1 MSGKAAKRTRGAR
14 DGERR
19 RAWPTAL
26 LPWAIVAVSVLV
38 SAGVAGAVM
47 LTRTAAGREMVL
59 DWALSRLRPAI
70 NGSIRVGSVAPG
82 GLLTGATL
90 HDLEISD
97 SLGRPVL
104 VADSIRARYSVLEL
118 LAGTS
123 GVADVHI
130 WSPTLTLDH
139 APGERVDLSSL
150 LTGTDA
156 APDAAS
162 DRRGEGDAPGFRIRG
177 ARIHAGTVTMLDDDG
192 TEKRVDRISA
202 AFGRIDIRPGQ
213 GVDLTASLED
223 VALSYPLGG
232 GRLDL
237 ADIQGAL
244 EVGAGGISV
253 NTDRFR
259 LPGSEGRGLLLAE
272 RRDERWYTTFD
283 LDFSRLSLS
292 DLSWLDE
299 RLDSGTARGDVLIRV
314 GPGGVLIDVTDGRV
328 EGDPGRFALS
338 GGVSL
343 GGTTLFRNLRI
354 APEMLATS
362 ELDRWLASP
371 APVSGALSGDV
382 RFDGEPGRLEI
393 SGELALVHEATLD
406 TLAHLVGEGT
416 TLGRR
421 MVDDVDVDVT
431 SLDYTLLR
439 NFVPGVEWDGRG
451 DGSLQVSGALR
462 TGMQVRVVANQTI
475 AGGFRSSVA
484 VSGTLYGD
492 TAVSLIHLDA
502 SLSPLSPETIRDV
515 YPDFPLAG
523 AIDGAVSLIGPLE
536 ELVVTADLGTLA
548 GALTARATVNVRD
561 PAAGYRLTA
570 SAEDFRLSEL
580 IDGLPDSTVVSGTA
594 NLSGSG
600 FDLGSLRGALAFDA
614 GPSSLGRLR
623 VDSASANLWVDDD
636 GVLHVL
642 SLYGDAGGLVVQG
655 RDGSI
660 GAAPGAS
667 GEGIVLAVTSSSIH
681 PLRDLV
687 MGENLFVWDE
697 LAPIEQNAMIQFDG
711 VDPDTFPTA
720 REIRFDGSV
729 VGEIRVE
736 GGLDDMTAQVDVDIE
751 GLEYGVNSARLVE
764 IDVTARGVGLPGSD
778 SASSAASPLVLEG
791 TIGGDSIAFEGR
803 EFRSARLE
811 GEFDL
816 DAGGPLRAIVVRTG
830 GAALS
835 RSESYEAQAVV
846 NLGDGGGRIDLDRLN
861 LVFDDRRWGLRGPA
875 SFEWDRDVL
884 VVNDFGLIR
893 PGAEGLRALADGSLA
908 FGAAESDF
916 ELQIRDLDLGIV
928 GSLLQ
933 LPRFPAGLA
942 TAEVRVTGSG
952 ADPEWEGSFQVE
964 DAEYETIRFDRVA
977 AAGRYSGRSVEG
989 GIESWIGGR
998 RTLRVDG
1005 TAPIDLRLRAVDAR
1019 IPDEAVDLDIVADS
1033 FPAAIA
1039 LGFLRSL
1046 EEVDGTLT
1054 GDVTV
1059 GGRRS
1064 DLEPDGV
1071 FRLENATGL
1080 LAPLGV
1086 RLSAVDF
1093 DMALSPDG
1101 TVAVDGS
1108 GVSGG
1113 TIEVRGTVGA
1123 GDPSDVVLDLAFWP
1137 REFRLVDRRDMVAAV
1152 SGDSITLTG
1161 TFNLPFIEGRLDVNG
1176 STVFIEEFQRTAEA
1190 VDFYDPVLFSAAT
1203 AEIGISDEDEESG
1216 TGVRERNPFL
1226 EHLRVAI
1233 DMHVG
1238 RGNWLRSRVMNV
1250 ETAGDLSVTFDRQG
1264 NQLILQ
1270 GEIEV
1275 VRGTYSLGPSTLTM
1289 TEGTF
1294 QFVGTPG
1301 FDPGLAVTTERQL
1314 RTREGEPLLIT
1325 AGLSGTLLSPRINL
1339 ASNATF
1345 AMSEADMVTYLVL
1358 GRPTSALISEGGAGS
1373 VGAGTNLLLSQFFN
1387 ELGYV
1392 LALELGVDHLS
1403 VSQAEQS
1410 QANAAFGASSLQ
1422 VEAGWYL
1429 VDDVFL
1435 TGVYQRGFCADPTLP
1450 VSSGGVRVEVEMPKD
1465 VKLEGFLEGRCT
1477 RERYRGLGDLSL
1489 ELARIWGFSFF
1500 REWGY

>member
-1 MSGKAAKRTRGAR
+1 
-14 DGERR
+14 
-19 RAWPTAL
+19 
-26 LPWAIVAVSVLV
+26 V
-38 SAGVAGAVM
+38 
-47 LTRTAAGREMVL
+47 VL

-90 HDLEISD
+90 HDLEVSD
-97 SLGRPVL
+97 SLGRTVL
-104 VADSIRARYSVLEL
+104 VADSIRARYSILEL

-123 GVADVHI
+123 GVADVHV
-130 WSPTLTLDH
+130 WSPTLTLGH
-139 APGERVDLSSL
+139 APGDRVDLSSL
-150 LTGTDA
+150 LAGTDA
-156 APDAAS
+156 ASDAAP
-162 DRRGEGDAPGFRIRG
+162 DPRGEADPPGFRIRG
-177 ARIHAGTVTMLDDDG
+177 AQIHAGTISMLDDNG
-192 TEKRVDRISA
+192 TERRIDRISA
-202 AFGRIDIRPGQ
+202 ALGRIDIRPGQ
-213 GVDLTASLED
+213 GVDLAASLED
-223 VALSYPLGG
+223 VALSYPLGS

-237 ADIQGAL
+237 AGVQGAV

-253 NTDRFR
+253 TADGFH
-259 LPGSEGRGLLLAE
+259 LPGSEGKGILHAE
-272 RRDERWYTTFD
+272 KRDELWHATFD
-283 LDFSRLSLS
+283 LDVSRLSLA

-299 RLDSGTARGDVLIRV
+299 RLDSGVARGELLIRI
-314 GPGGVLIDVTDGRV
+314 GPGGVLIDVADGRV
-328 EGDPGRFALS
+328 EGDPGRFAVS

-343 GGTTLFRNLRI
+343 GGGTLFRDLRI

-362 ELDRWLASP
+362 ALDRWLASP
-371 APVSGALSGDV
+371 VPVSGALSGDV
-382 RFDGEPGRLEI
+382 RLDGEPGRLEM
-393 SGELALVHEATLD
+393 SGELALVHEATRD

-416 TLGRR
+416 TLGPRV
-421 MVDDVDVDVT
+421 VDGVDIDVT

-451 DGSLQVSGALR
+451 DVSLQATGDLR
-462 TGMQVRVVANQTI
+462 TGMQVRMVASQDI
-475 AGGFRSSVA
+475 AGGHRSSVA

-492 TAVSLIHLDA
+492 TAVSLIQLDA
-502 SLSPLSPETIRDV
+502 SLTPLSPATIRAV
-515 YPDFPLAG
+515 YPDFPLEG
-523 AIDGAVSLIGPLE
+523 EIDGTVSLIGPLE
-536 ELVVTADLGTLA
+536 ELEVTADLGTPA
-548 GALTARATVNVRD
+548 GAVTARATVNVRD
-561 PAAGYRLTA
+561 PAAGYRVAA
-570 SAEDFRLSEL
+570 SVEDFRLSEL
-580 IDGLPDSTVVSGTA
+580 IDALPDSTVVSGTA
-594 NLSGSG
+594 NVDGSG
-600 FDLGSLRGALAFDA
+600 FDRGSLRGALDFDA

-642 SLYGDAGGLVVQG
+642 SVYGDAGGLVVQG

-660 GAAPGAS
+660 GAAPGTS
-667 GEGIVLAVTSSSIH
+667 GEGIVLAVTSPSIH
-681 PLRDLV
+681 PLRDFV
-687 MGENLFVWDE
+687 MGENLFAWDE
-697 LAPIEQNAMIQFDG
+697 LAPIEQSAMIQFDG

-720 REIRFDGSV
+720 REIRFDGAV
-729 VGEIRVE
+729 AGEIRLD
-736 GGLDDMTAQVDVDIE
+736 GGLDDVTARLDVDIE
-751 GLEYGVNSARLVE
+751 GLEYGVNSAGLLQF
-764 IDVTARGVGLPGSD
+764 DVAVRGVGLPGSD
-778 SASSAASPLVLEG
+778 SASAAASPLVFEG
-791 TIGGDSIAFEGR
+791 TVGGDSISFEGR

-816 DAGGPLRAIVVRTG
+816 DAGGPLHAVVVRTG
-830 GAALS
+830 GAALA

-846 NLGDGGGRIDLDRLN
+846 RLGDGSGRIDLDRLN

-875 SFEWDRDVL
+875 SFVWDRDAL

-893 PGAEGLRALADGSLA
+893 PGTEGLRALADGSLA

-916 ELQIRDLDLGIV
+916 ELEIRDLDLGIV

-933 LPRFPAGLA
+933 LPRFPAGTV
-942 TAEVRVTGSG
+942 TAEVLVTGSG

-964 DAEYETIRFDRVA
+964 DVQYETIRFDRVA
-977 AAGRYSGRSVEG
+977 AVGRYSGRSVEG
-989 GIESWIGGR
+989 GIESWTGGR
-998 RTLRVDG
+998 RAIRMDG
-1005 TAPIDLRLRAVDAR
+1005 KAPIDLRLRGVDTR

-1033 FPAAIA
+1033 FPAAVA

-1054 GDVTV
+1054 GDVRL
-1059 GGRRS
+1059 GGRSS

-1071 FRLENATGL
+1071 LRLENATGL

-1086 RLSAVDF
+1086 RLSGVDV
-1093 DMALSPDG
+1093 DMDLSPDG

-1137 REFRLVDRRDMVAAV
+1137 SEFRIIDRRDMEAAV

-1161 TFNLPFIEGRLDVNG
+1161 TFNLPFIEGQLDVNG

-1203 AEIGISDEDEESG
+1203 AEFGVSDDDEELG
-1216 TGVRERNPFL
+1216 TGVRERSPFL

-1233 DMHVG
+1233 DLRVG

-1301 FDPGLAVTTERQL
+1301 FNPGLAVTTERQL

-1325 AGLSGTLLSPRINL
+1325 AGLSGTLLSPRISL
-1339 ASNATF
+1339 ASDATF

-1429 VDDVFL
+1429 LDDVFL